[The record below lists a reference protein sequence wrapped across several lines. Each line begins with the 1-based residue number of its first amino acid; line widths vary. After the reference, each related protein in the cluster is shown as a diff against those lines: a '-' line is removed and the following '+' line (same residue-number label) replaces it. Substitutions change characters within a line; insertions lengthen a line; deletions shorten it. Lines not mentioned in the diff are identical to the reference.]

1 MLSKTYQHFALNY
14 GKYDSHMFAPFD
26 RRIQCPTEIHQWFVR
41 FSDTEAAAP
50 SSVSWFTHPCV
61 GTQSYKTSCNKRV
74 VIRRTLFHDAVVSS
88 CSCFCG
94 RPGQC
99 ASPLP
104 LRSAIC
110 RAVRPVSP
118 FTVRKQGDVTD
129 SQQSH
134 QPGRSQRSP
143 SSGM

>member
-1 MLSKTYQHFALNY
+1 MKRSRVEKQKRLQLEDTLKLALAKLLIYSSAYSLQLTRTNYSDPFTSTILTNPSNKT
-14 GKYDSHMFAPFD
+14 MFA
-26 RRIQCPTEIHQWFVR
+26 
-41 FSDTEAAAP
+41 
-50 SSVSWFTHPCV
+50 
-61 GTQSYKTSCNKRV
+61 
-74 VIRRTLFHDAVVSS
+74 IRRAPVSS
-88 CSCFCG
+88 FSCFCG

-104 LRSAIC
+104 MRSAIC

-118 FTVRKQGDVTD
+118 FTVPKQGDVTD

-134 QPGRSQRSP
+134 QPGRSQRPP